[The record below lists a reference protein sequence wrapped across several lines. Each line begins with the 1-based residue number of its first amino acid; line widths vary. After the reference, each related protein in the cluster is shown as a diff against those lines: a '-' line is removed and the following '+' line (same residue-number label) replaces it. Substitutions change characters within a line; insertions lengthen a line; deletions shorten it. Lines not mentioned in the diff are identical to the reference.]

1 MFHEKVEIEKTIWNV
16 LLIICFTVIKKVYQ
30 RGFGLLDYSV
40 ECCIACMEAVRNCF
54 GRIGKVRVH
63 YMELFVEPEHE
74 MLSVIALAD
83 NVGRWFFEN
92 GYQCLVTVADSGKG
106 YLVAIA
112 LNAVSYRDGSM
123 FWDNNAC
130 YQRVV
135 EYLRYHSGFPWAL
148 NITMNT
154 YFDTELGYKNYQHG
168 AYA

>member
-1 MFHEKVEIEKTIWNV
+1 MELVIEKN
-16 LLIICFTVIKKVYQ
+16 
-30 RGFGLLDYSV
+30 YSKDEIV
-40 ECCIACMEAVRNCF
+40 NLAET
-54 GRIGKVRVH
+54 IGK
-63 YMELFVEPEHE
+63 
-74 MLSVIALAD
+74 
-83 NVGRWFFEN
+83 WFWN
-92 GYQCLVTVADSGKG
+92 SGYQCLISVASTENG
-106 YLVAIA
+106 YYMAIVI
-112 LNAVSYRDGSM
+112 NAVSYRDGSM